1 MGVNLARFGCLLRIR
16 ERELNW
22 ANIQVHAWGKETD
35 LTRNTSHCLKLVF
48 YFLVS
53 TVSELAI

>member
-1 MGVNLARFGCLLRIR
+1 MGINLERFGFLLRIQ

-22 ANIQVHAWGKETD
+22 ANIWVHAWGKETD
-35 LTRNTSHCLKLVF
+35 LTRNTSHCLKLVH

-53 TVSELAI
+53 TVLELAI